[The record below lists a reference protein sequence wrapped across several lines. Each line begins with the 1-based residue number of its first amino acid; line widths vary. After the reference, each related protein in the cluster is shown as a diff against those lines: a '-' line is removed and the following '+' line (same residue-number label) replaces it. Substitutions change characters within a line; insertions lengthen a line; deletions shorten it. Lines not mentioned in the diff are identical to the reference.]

1 MRYYFGLDLGSTAA
15 KAALVDEAG
24 RVVLTRYERHNG
36 RALEAAARLLR
47 EMMGRSEWT
56 GLTGIAVTGSAGRV
70 VSEKLTAA
78 LNNNKNSSNNISK
91 NSESSQRNP
100 SPGPEGPPSP
110 KGEGLRK
117 DVPFYNEVVA
127 LAVAMR
133 ELYPEIRSA
142 IEVGGQDAKI
152 IELSGTDMAG
162 GPGFQDFS
170 MNTECAAGTGSF
182 LDQQAS
188 RLGVR
193 IEDEFGALALRS
205 KKPPR
210 VAGRCSVF
218 AKSDMIHLQQQA
230 VADYDIVAGLCFGMA
245 RNFKAN
251 LARGRELA
259 RPVALVGGVAGNAG
273 MERAFREVFEFAEGE
288 LRVPKYHDVLAAI
301 GAAICLRKEK
311 DEEETATPSG
321 KQPFT
326 AAVVKH
332 PPYITEAA
340 LEELVAYREAP
351 AARLKALREP
361 TGYLP
366 SVLAKAGNSG
376 KIGVYLGVD
385 VGSIS
390 TNLVLVDEAGA
401 LLAKVYIMTAGR
413 PIEAVRSGLKM
424 LAPEWAERVE
434 VRGVGTTGSG
444 RYLTGDI
451 VGADVVRNEITAQA
465 RGAASE
471 VPDVDTIFEIGGQ
484 DSKYIRLRNGVVVDF
499 EMNHVCAAGTGS
511 FLEEQAE
518 RLGISIKEEFA
529 RLALGSRSPVRL
541 GERCTVF
548 MESDLMHQQQQGA
561 ALEDLVAGLS
571 YSIAAN
577 YLNRVVGT
585 RGVGRRIL
593 FQGGTAFNRA
603 VTAAFAELTGQEIT
617 VPPHHEVTGALGA
630 ALLVREAHGRGE
642 YKETAF
648 RGFELAER
656 KYEVKSFTCNSCA
669 NFCDIREV
677 RVEGQGALYYGSRC
691 DRYNKKKAKGERGDW
706 PDLFAER
713 ERMLLGEITAKTT
726 TPSPY
731 PLPSR
736 ERGEETTA
744 THRRGTVGIPRA
756 LIFHQM
762 LPFWRT
768 LLERVGYEVVL
779 SPATDAGIIQAGVE
793 SVVSQVCFPVKVAQ
807 GHVRWLVDHGVDYV
821 LIPSVTSLPR
831 DHESQTNNHLC
842 PYVQSLPYQV
852 EAALGLRAAGVKVLA
867 PVLALEEGYAAAL
880 PSLKAWGRTQEISSG
895 EMGEALA
902 AATAAQG
909 EFEAACRER
918 GRKILESPPTGAT
931 LAVLVSRPYNGC
943 DAGLNMDVARR
954 MREVGLLAVPMDFL
968 DLRGFDLG
976 EDWAN
981 LYWKYGQKIVRAAE
995 IIRARPELQAVY
1007 ISNFGCGPDSFL
1019 RRFFQ
1024 EALGDRPL
1032 LGLEID
1038 EHSAPAGLVT
1048 RLEAFVDSLRG
1059 AQQQKQQHAQNNFD
1073 ATGAPSPYPLPS
1085 RERGEEEKTTAG
1097 QRQALPLR
1105 TAKET
1110 ALIFPATGTVE
1121 GRTLLVP
1128 QMCDHAYAF
1137 AAAFRGAG
1145 LAAEVIPASDEESLA
1160 LGRQWT
1166 SGRECLPCIV
1176 TAGDM
1181 LRELGRPGA
1190 DPAKL
1195 AFFMP
1200 SGTGPCRFGMYNRL
1214 HQLILRDAGFAGV
1227 PIVSPNQ
1234 GASFY
1239 RDFKRLPRDPTRAA
1253 WQGIV
1258 AIDALVAALC
1268 AVRPYEATAG
1278 AAEAA
1283 YRESLRAVETTLE
1296 RGGALGETM
1305 EWCANRFAALAAGR
1319 PEKLRPRVGIVGE
1332 IYVRSHTFSN
1342 QDLVRRL
1349 EGLGLEVELAGFA
1362 EWIYYT
1368 NWTRKRRTRAEGHW
1382 RLWLGT
1388 QVKDRVQRAD
1398 EAAIKKPF
1406 RKLFGDLREA
1416 ATGDVV
1422 ALGSPYIHDSFEGEA
1437 VLSVG
1442 KALEMAHGGS
1452 AGRPAAGVVN
1462 VMPFTCM
1469 PGNIVA
1475 AVLKRLRREM
1485 RDLPL
1490 LSVAYDGQQDSSLEI
1505 RLEAFAEQVKA
1516 FAARHQV

>member
-1 MRYYFGLDLGSTAA
+1 MADAMRYYLGLDLGSTAA
-15 KAALVDEAG
+15 KAALVDDGG
-24 RVVLTRYERHNG
+24 RVVATRYQRHNG

-47 EMMGRSEWT
+47 EMMARPEGAA
-56 GLTGIAVTGSAGRV
+56 LAGIAVTGSAARP
-70 VSEKLTAA
+70 VSEKLA
-78 LNNNKNSSNNISK
+78 L
-91 NSESSQRNP
+91 
-100 SPGPEGPPSP
+100 
-110 KGEGLRK
+110 
-117 DVPFYNEVVA
+117 PFYNEAVA
-127 LAVAMR
+127 LATALR
-133 ELYPEIRSA
+133 ELHPEFRSA

-152 IELSGTDMAG
+152 IELAEAAEQG

-193 IEDEFGALALRS
+193 IEDEFGAMALRS

-230 VADYDIVAGLCFGMA
+230 VPDYDIVAGLCFGMA

-251 LARGRELA
+251 LARGRELQ

-273 MERAFREVFEFAEGE
+273 MVRAFREVFGFADGE
-288 LRVPKYHDVLAAI
+288 LRVPEYHDVLPAI
-301 GAAICLRKEK
+301 GAALILRRERT
-311 DEEETATPSG
+311 DNRHGPSSPDHATPTFHFS
-321 KQPFT
+321 
-326 AAVVKH
+326 
-332 PPYITEAA
+332 EAA
-340 LEELVAYREAP
+340 LEELVGYREAP
-351 AARLKALREP
+351 AARLKPLRSPE
-361 TGYLP
+361 GYLP
-366 SVLAKAGNSG
+366 SVLATPGGSG

-390 TNLVLVDEAGA
+390 TNLVLVDEAGG
-401 LLAKVYIMTAGR
+401 LLAKIYIQTSGR
-413 PIEAVRSGLKM
+413 PIEAVRAGLGM
-424 LAPEWAERVE
+424 LAPEWAGRAE

-529 RLALGSRSPVRL
+529 RLALSSRAPVRL

-548 MESDLMHQQQQGA
+548 MESDLVHQQQQGA

-603 VTAAFAELTGQEIT
+603 VTAAFAELTGREIT
-617 VPPHHEVTGALGA
+617 VPPHHEVTGAIGA
-630 ALLVREAHGRGE
+630 ALLVHEAHERGE

-669 NFCDIREV
+669 NYCDIREV
-677 RVEGQGALYYGSRC
+677 RVEGQAPLYYGSRC
-691 DRYNKKKAKGERGDW
+691 DRYNKKKETAAEREHW

-713 ERMLLGEITAKTT
+713 EELLLGGKTTKTT

-736 ERGEETTA
+736 ERGEEAAATTEEETTA
-744 THRRGTVGIPRA
+744 SPSSAGGFKNKGTVGIPRA

-768 LLERVGYEVVL
+768 LLERLGFEVVV
-779 SPATDAGIIQAGVE
+779 SPATDAGIVQAGVE
-793 SVVSQVCFPVKVAQ
+793 SVVAQVCFPVKVAQ
-807 GHVRWLVDHGVDYV
+807 GHVRWLVGRGVDYV
-821 LIPSVTSLPR
+821 LVPSVTSLPR
-831 DHESQTNNHLC
+831 DHESQQNNHLC

-852 EAALGLRAAGVKVLA
+852 EAALGLKAAGVKVLS
-867 PVLALEEGYAAAL
+867 PVVALEKGYAAAL
-880 PSLKAWGRTQEISSG
+880 PSLKAWGRTLEISSG

-902 AATAAQG
+902 AATAAQD
-909 EFEAACRER
+909 EFETACRER
-918 GRKILESPPTGAT
+918 GREILDSPPAGAR
-931 LAVLVSRPYNGC
+931 LAVLVSRPSNGC

-954 MREVGLLAVPMDFL
+954 MRTVGLLAVPMDFL

-976 EDWAN
+976 EDWSN

-995 IIRARPELQAVY
+995 IIRARPDLQAVY

-1024 EALGDRPL
+1024 EALGDRPM

-1059 AQQQKQQHAQNNFD
+1059 AQQQKQQQHPPAVL
-1073 ATGAPSPYPLPS
+1073 GAS
-1085 RERGEEEKTTAG
+1085 
-1097 QRQALPLR
+1097 
-1105 TAKET
+1105 KET
-1110 ALIFPATGTVE
+1110 TTSRHRVFPATEPVN

-1128 QMCDHAYAF
+1128 QMCDHAFAF

-1145 LAAEVIPASDEESLA
+1145 LAARVIPASDEESLA

-1214 HQLILRDAGFAGV
+1214 HQLILRDAGYAGV

-1239 RDFKRLPRDPTRAA
+1239 RDFQRLPRDPTRAA

-1258 AIDALVAALC
+1258 AIDALLAALL
-1268 AVRPYEATAG
+1268 AVRPYETTTG

-1283 YRESLRAVETTLE
+1283 YRDSLRAVEATLE
-1296 RGGALGETM
+1296 RGGSLGETM
-1305 EWCANRFAALAAGR
+1305 EWCANRFAALAAAR
-1319 PEKLRPRVGIVGE
+1319 PEERRPRVGIVGE

-1368 NWTRKRRTRAEGHW
+1368 NWTRKRRTRAERDW

-1388 QVKDRVQRAD
+1388 QVKERVQRRD
-1398 EAAIKKPF
+1398 EAAIKRPF
-1406 RKLFGDLREA
+1406 RNILGDLREP
-1416 ATGDVV
+1416 ATGEVV
-1422 ALGSPYIHDSFEGEA
+1422 ALGSPYIHDTFEGEA

-1442 KALEMAHGGS
+1442 KAVEMAHGG
-1452 AGRPAAGVVN
+1452 AAGVVN

-1475 AVLKRLRREM
+1475 AVLKRVRRDL
-1485 RDLPL
+1485 RDLPM
-1490 LSVAYDGQQDSSLEI
+1490 LSIAYDGQRDGSLEI

-1516 FAARHQV
+1516 FDKGKSKK